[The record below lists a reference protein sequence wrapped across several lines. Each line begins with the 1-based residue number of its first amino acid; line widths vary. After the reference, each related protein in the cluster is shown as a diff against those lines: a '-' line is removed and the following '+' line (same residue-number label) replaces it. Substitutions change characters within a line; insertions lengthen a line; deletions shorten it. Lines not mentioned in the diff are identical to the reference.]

1 MLKYCVS
8 ISADLDCESGWEEV
22 ARFKHQ
28 GNAWI
33 YAADMRNSL
42 GRFSRVTDT
51 RGKQIA
57 RFDPVEPCDAEPVS
71 A

>member
-8 ISADLDCESGWEEV
+8 ISADLACETGWEEV

-28 GNAWI
+28 GNAW
-33 YAADMRNSL
+33 AHAVAMRDSL
-42 GRFSRVTDT
+42 GRFSRVTDI

-57 RFDPVEPCDAEPVS
+57 RFDPVEPCDTEPAS